1 MPGPFTIALG
11 AFSDHPGILVRMMVD
26 EAEQYSHELF
36 GDRDATLIDEVPQ
49 PVVGEPNAVMEGA
62 GSAQAYFIGI
72 EERRDA

>member
-1 MPGPFTIALG
+1 
-11 AFSDHPGILVRMMVD
+11 MMVD
-26 EAEQYSHELF
+26 EAEQYSHELV